1 MWWQYLEAAQQG
13 GQQRGAADLV
23 DPWGLSAHHVAQQG
37 EGRQPVHRLHQTVV
51 ELLQKG
57 LGATGGG
64 SDIALCSSH
73 IPQPGGIN
81 GLIFSYVLLGL

>member
-37 EGRQPVHRLHQTVV
+37 EGRHGHHRGSTV
-51 ELLQKG
+51 L
-57 LGATGGG
+57 A
-64 SDIALCSSH
+64 
-73 IPQPGGIN
+73 
-81 GLIFSYVLLGL
+81 